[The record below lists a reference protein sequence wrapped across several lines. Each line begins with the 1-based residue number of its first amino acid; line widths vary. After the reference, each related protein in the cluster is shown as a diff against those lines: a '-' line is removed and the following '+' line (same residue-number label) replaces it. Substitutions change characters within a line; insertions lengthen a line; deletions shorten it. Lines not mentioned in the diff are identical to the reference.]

1 MDEMPMPTGDWKLTG
16 FEINDD
22 DKNSVSG
29 TSKGSDVKL
38 EGGVSLPS
46 QPTQV
51 ARVLVGTGR
60 VTGAVPP
67 AS

>member
-1 MDEMPMPTGDWKLTG
+1 MGEMPMPTGDWKLTG

-29 TSKGSDVKL
+29 SSKGSDVKL
-38 EGGVSLPS
+38 EGGGSLPS
-46 QPTQV
+46 EPTQV
-51 ARVLVGTGR
+51 ARVLAGTGL